1 MDDIVTTYEIGNATV
16 RIHGGPLDPEK
27 LKPIFARF
35 MEGVYQDRRR
45 AAQAKATESAEP
57 NGEDDRAG

>member
-1 MDDIVTTYEIGNATV
+1 MEDIVTTYEIGNATV

-35 MEGVYQDRRR
+35 MEGVYLDRQR
-45 AAQAKATESAEP
+45 AARAAEAKAAETKE
-57 NGEDDRAG
+57 EDDRAG